1 MADIFHGREL
11 RVFAAVGGVSLVSA
25 AEVRFAARRMH
36 AVIGP
41 SGSGKTSLLRG
52 MLGLLP
58 CAGEVYLGTERLLPD
73 SGLAGRV
80 GFAPQFSIAQ
90 PHLSVRETFRYA
102 LEMTVADASVRA
114 PRLAHILAI
123 TGLAPH
129 ADKRV
134 GNLSG
139 GQMRRLGLGL
149 ELVSDPPVLVCDEVT
164 SGLDPRSEDEII
176 TMLRKLVE
184 EDGKTVICI
193 IHNLSK
199 LPRFDRVTVVDGG
212 RLHGQYPPDKLLH
225 HFGVDDFRD
234 IYDALGQPLS
244 DSGTADAAAAECP
257 EDTMAVQPVHRQ
269 EPLPG
274 VLSQLHVLLR
284 RRCLLFGRDH
294 GYLYLTVAITLGFPA
309 MVVIFALGGLPQI
322 EGMSLERTGSFLDD
336 LQENLRFQME
346 AAETAALVTGLI
358 MFQVI
363 LLALIGSNNGAR
375 EIAAER
381 ELYDKER
388 LAGLRPGAYILSKIV
403 FVGALAVV
411 QGAWMAVFVK
421 AICGFPGEWFSQ
433 IALLSV
439 ACVSMSWVCLGF
451 SALLRS
457 ADKASLLSVYLVG
470 FQLPLSGV
478 VLALPDGLVWICR
491 PFINAYWGWAGYLSS
506 MRDSRLFDAWRMQET
521 GWLPTVSEGFLVL
534 LLQGVA
540 GLACVWWGCK
550 RR

>member
-1 MADIFHGREL
+1 MSDIFYGRDLE
-11 RVFAAVGGVSLVSA
+11 VFASVGGVPLVRA
-25 AEVRFAARRMH
+25 GGVRFSARRMH

-58 CAGEVYLGTERLLPD
+58 CRGEVYLGTEQLLPGA
-73 SGLAGRV
+73 GLAGRV

-90 PHLSVRETFRYA
+90 PRLSVAETFRYA
-102 LEMTVADASVRA
+102 LEMTVGDPGKRA
-114 PRLAHILAI
+114 ARFDHILAI
-123 TGLAPH
+123 TGLAGH
-129 ADKRV
+129 AEKRV
-134 GNLSG
+134 GDLSG
-139 GQMRRLGLGL
+139 GQLRRLGLGL

-164 SGLDPRSEDEII
+164 SGLDPRSEDQII
-176 TMLRKLVE
+176 AMLRKLVE

-199 LPRFDRVTVVDGG
+199 LPQFDQVTVVDAGH
-212 RLHGQYPPDKLLH
+212 LHGQYAPRQLLE
-225 HFGVDDFRD
+225 HFQIEDFRD
-234 IYDALGQPLS
+234 LYDALGRRNEA
-244 DSGTADAAAAECP
+244 DSADDQSESEPVVSAESV
-257 EDTMAVQPVHRQ
+257 DRQ
-269 EPLPG
+269 EALPG
-274 VLSQLHVLLR
+274 TLCQLWVLLR

-309 MVVIFALGGLPQI
+309 MVVIFAMGGLPQI
-322 EGMSLERTGSFLDD
+322 EGMSLERSGSFLDD
-336 LQENLRFQME
+336 LQENIRFRME
-346 AAETAALVTGLI
+346 AAETAALITGLI

-388 LAGLRPGAYILSKIV
+388 LAGLRPGAFILSKV
-403 FVGALAVV
+403 LFVGALAVI
-411 QGAWMAVFVK
+411 QGAWMAIFVK
-421 AICGFPGEWFSQ
+421 AICGFPGDWLTQ
-433 IALLSV
+433 IALLSA

-478 VLALPDGLVWICR
+478 VLALPEGLVWVCR

-521 GWLPTVSEGFLVL
+521 GWLPSPMDGFLVL
-534 LLQGVA
+534 LLQGMV
-540 GLACVWWGCK
+540 GLACVVWGC

>member
-1 MADIFHGREL
+1 MADIFYGREL
-11 RVFAAVGGVSLVSA
+11 EVFSGLGGVSLVKA
-25 AEVRFAARRMH
+25 GCVRFEERRMH

-58 CAGEVYLGTERLLPD
+58 CAGEVYLGTERLLAGT
-73 SGLAGRV
+73 GLAGRV

-90 PHLSVRETFRYA
+90 LRLSVAETFRFA
-102 LEMTVADASVRA
+102 LEMTVADPQCRA
-114 PRLAHILAI
+114 ARLEHILKI
-123 TGLAPH
+123 TGLAEH
-129 ADKRV
+129 AAKRV
-134 GNLSG
+134 GALSG
-139 GQMRRLGLGL
+139 GQLRRLGLGL

-164 SGLDPRSEDEII
+164 SGLDPRSEDQILA
-176 TMLRKLVE
+176 MLRTLVE

-199 LPRFDRVTVVDGG
+199 LPQFDQVTVIDCGHL
-212 RLHGQYPPDKLLH
+212 RGQYAPPQLLQQ
-225 HFGVDDFRD
+225 FGIDDFRD
-234 IYDALGQPLS
+234 LYDALGRA
-244 DSGTADAAAAECP
+244 GEEAAADEVDGDAP
-257 EDTMAVQPVHRQ
+257 PSAVAAVHRQ
-269 EPLPG
+269 QALPG
-274 VLSQLHVLLR
+274 VCSQLSVLLR

-322 EGMSLERTGSFLDD
+322 EGLGLERTGSFLDD
-336 LQENLRFQME
+336 LQANLRFQME

-388 LAGLRPGAYILSKIV
+388 LAGLRPAAYILSKIV
-403 FVGALAVV
+403 FVGALAVI

-421 AICGFPGEWFSQ
+421 AICGFPGDWFSQ
-433 IALLSV
+433 IALLAM

-478 VLALPDGLVWICR
+478 VLALPDGFVWLCR

-506 MRDSRLFDAWRMQET
+506 MRDSRLFDAWRLQDT
-521 GWLPTVSEGFLVL
+521 SWLPSAAEGFTVL
-534 LLQGVA
+534 LLQGLA

-550 RR
+550 RH